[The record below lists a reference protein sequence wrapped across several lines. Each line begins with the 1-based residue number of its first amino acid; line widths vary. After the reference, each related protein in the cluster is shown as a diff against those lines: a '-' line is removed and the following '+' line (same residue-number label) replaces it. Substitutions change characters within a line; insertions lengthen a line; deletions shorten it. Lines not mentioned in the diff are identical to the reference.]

1 MGWYSINIGL
11 AHRDTQI
18 HCFESIPHTCDFL
31 REKLRMNAV
40 PNVTAH
46 NFGFLILLAILIST
60 IKEKVR
66 VTHHPPI

>member
-1 MGWYSINIGL
+1 MIDLLSDDKSTFLDIGANMGWYSINIGL

-46 NFGFLILLAILIST
+46 NFVF
-60 IKEKVR
+60 
-66 VTHHPPI
+66 